1 MLPVCPPLR
10 SLHNKRSVRQFGH
23 RTSIVLI
30 ALLAVAIA
38 PCHGAEPAQETAT
51 QTTLS
56 DLQQQ
61 WKTINQSL
69 DSVQQKLD
77 SGEGDASELR
87 EKYTDLV
94 DEANTAIENILNAAM
109 AQVESSKGKDAAAT
123 RAIMGILLNAAQAKD
138 DAQIL
143 KTGDFLI
150 EQNVN
155 PIWFETAAKSQ
166 RIPIDAREI
175 FDELLIRQREAAA
188 DDLPRVKLT
197 TTKGDIVIELF
208 ENEAPET
215 VGNFISLVE
224 DDFYE
229 DILFHR
235 VIEGFMAQ
243 TGDPEGAGTGGP
255 GYKIECECDSP
266 ETRPHFTGSL
276 SMAHAGKDTG
286 GSQFFLTFTRTDS
299 LDGRHTVFGRV
310 IDGLDVLENLQRTH
324 VPINRR
330 EEEIPDIKKDK
341 ILSAE
346 VIRKRDHVYRPNK
359 VGVDEPPL
367 ETAKT
372 DEVKKPSKK
381 AIAKD
386 SVTGDKSTELENDD
400 SLEQETGDVSK
411 SDTPEKTDVEPTD
424 TKSDSSDQ
432 DSNDESE
439 E

>member
-1 MLPVCPPLR
+1 MLPACPPLR
-10 SLHNKRSVRQFGH
+10 YLNKSFLRAFAF
-23 RTSIVLI
+23 RTSITL
-30 ALLAVAIA
+30 ATLLAVAIV
-38 PCHGAEPAQETAT
+38 PCHGADPAQETAT

-77 SGEGDASELR
+77 SGEGDASVLR
-87 EKYTDLV
+87 EKYADLV

-109 AQVESSKGKDAAAT
+109 AQVESSEGKDATAT
-123 RAIMGILLNAAQAKD
+123 RAIMGILLNAAKAGD

-175 FDELLIRQREAAA
+175 FDELLIRQREATA

-224 DDFYE
+224 DDFYK

-243 TGDPEGAGTGGP
+243 TGCPEGTGAGGP

-310 IDGLDVLENLQRTH
+310 IEGLDVLENLQRTH

-367 ETAKT
+367 ETAKS
-372 DEVKKPSKK
+372 DEEEPVEKSE
-381 AIAKD
+381 AND
-386 SVTGDKSTELENDD
+386 TTNEEESTELETDESAEQNTEDD
-400 SLEQETGDVSK
+400 SAT
-411 SDTPEKTDVEPTD
+411 DTPEKAADEPAD
-424 TKSDSSDQ
+424 AKSESADQ
-432 DSNDESE
+432 DSDDETGE
-439 E
+439 